1 MAVRLRMHACMHAI
15 MHQHMQP
22 SWGPGWPTG
31 KAYQAADWS
40 NVLDFAN
47 KAQDFAIKAQDGCA
61 L

>member
-1 MAVRLRMHACMHAI
+1 MHAI